1 MTRILR
7 CLSLFLLLLTTF
19 SLAADKPATPVLHP
33 SDNLVVD
40 GVPDIPQ
47 SMVDQ
52 VSRYSEFRL
61 AFPTSWHP
69 VRREMI
75 VGTRFG
81 DTYQAHL
88 VKMPGGARTQLTFF
102 PESVYGG
109 QFEPTKGEYFIYSKD
124 KGGDEF
130 YQIYRYDFASGE
142 STLLTD
148 GKSRN
153 TGAVFSYKGD
163 RIVYGSTRRTGND
176 VDLWVVEPLNPKS
189 DHMLCE
195 LKGGGWQ
202 ALSWSPDDK
211 KILVMEEVSINETY
225 LWLVDSTSCEK
236 KLLTP
241 KGGKEQIA
249 YYTAAISRDGKGVYV
264 STDKDSEF
272 QRLAY
277 LDLATGQYT
286 FLTSHLN
293 FDLDNFAQSWDG
305 NTMAFV
311 TNENGMGVLHL
322 MDTRTR
328 KEIPA
333 PKLPIGLVGDL
344 RWHKNNR
351 DLMFSMENGRATSDA
366 YSLDL
371 KTGKVERWTYS
382 ETGGLNTANFSTP
395 QLIQWKSFDGK
406 EISGFL
412 YRPAARFTGKRPVV
426 VDIHGG
432 PEGEYRPGFIG
443 RDNYYLN
450 ELGVALIFPNV
461 RGSSGFGK
469 SFLKLDNG
477 FLREDSYKDIDALL
491 DWIKQQPDLDGERI
505 MVTGGSYGGHM
516 TLAVSTFYSPKIR
529 CSVDIVGISNLATF
543 LEHTSGYRQDL
554 RRVEYGDE
562 RDPKMRAFLER
573 IAPLNNAEKIK
584 KPMFVIQGYNDPRVP
599 RSEAE
604 QIVNTLKKT
613 GTPVWYLLAK
623 DEGHGFQKK
632 KNRDFEFYS
641 TVLFMQEYLLK

>member
-1 MTRILR
+1 MTRTLR
-7 CLSLFLLLLTTF
+7 CLSLILLLSTLSF
-19 SLAADKPATPVLHP
+19 SADKPAAPVLRP
-33 SDNLVVD
+33 ADNLVVN
-40 GVPDIPQ
+40 GVPDVPQ
-47 SMVDQ
+47 SIAEQ
-52 VSRYSEFRL
+52 VGRYSEFRG
-61 AFPTSWHP
+61 AAPTSWHP
-69 VRREMI
+69 LRREMI
-75 VGTRFG
+75 IATRFA
-81 DTYQAHL
+81 DTSQAHL

-102 PESVYGG
+102 PENVFGG
-109 QFEPTKGEYFIYSKD
+109 RFEPTKGDYFIYGKD

-130 YQIYRYDFASGE
+130 YQVYRYDLASGE

-153 TGAVFSYKGD
+153 TGGVFSYKGD
-163 RIVYGSTRRTGND
+163 RIAYGSTRRTGND
-176 VDLWVVEPLNPKS
+176 VDIWVVEPLNPKS
-189 DHMLCE
+189 DRLLCE
-195 LKGGGWQ
+195 LKGGGW
-202 ALSWSPDDK
+202 AAVSWSPDDK
-211 KILVMEEVSINETY
+211 KVLIMEEISANESY
-225 LWLVDSTSCEK
+225 LWLADSANCEK

-241 KGGKEQIA
+241 KGGKEKIA
-249 YYTAAISRDGKGVYV
+249 YGDAAISRDGKGVYV
-264 STDKDSEF
+264 TTDKDSEF

-277 LDLATGQYT
+277 IDLATGRHT
-286 FLTSHLN
+286 FLTTHLN
-293 FDLDNFAQSWDG
+293 FDVDDFAQSWDG
-305 NTMAFV
+305 STIAFV

-322 MDTRTR
+322 MNARTG
-328 KEIPA
+328 KEIAA
-333 PKLPIGLVGDL
+333 PKLPVGLVGSL

-351 DLMFSMENGRATSDA
+351 DLMLSMNNSRSTSDA
-366 YSLDL
+366 YSLDV
-371 KTGKVERWTYS
+371 KTGKLERWTYS
-382 ETGGLNTANFSTP
+382 ETGGLNTANYSEP
-395 QLIQWKSFDGK
+395 QLIKWKSFDGK
-406 EISGFL
+406 EITGFL
-412 YRPAARFTGKRPVV
+412 YRPAAKFTGKRPVM

-432 PEGEYRPGFIG
+432 PEGEFRPGFLG
-443 RDNYYLN
+443 RNNYYLN
-450 ELGVALIFPNV
+450 EMGVALIFPNV

-469 SFLKLDNG
+469 TFLTLDNG
-477 FLREDSYKDIDALL
+477 YLREDTYKDIDALL
-491 DWIKQQPDLDGERI
+491 DWIKQQPDLDADRI

-543 LEHTSGYRQDL
+543 LQNTSGYRQDL

-613 GTPVWYLLAK
+613 GTPVWYLMAK

-632 KNRDFEFYS
+632 KNRDFQFYS